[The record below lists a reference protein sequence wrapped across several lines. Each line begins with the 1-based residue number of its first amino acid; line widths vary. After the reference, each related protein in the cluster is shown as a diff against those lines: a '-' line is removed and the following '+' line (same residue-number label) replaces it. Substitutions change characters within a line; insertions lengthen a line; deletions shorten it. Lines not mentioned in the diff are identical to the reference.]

1 MTNWSGRD
9 GDGPV
14 QQSGQVVRRR
24 RDGRYHV
31 LEVATPEIAR
41 RAKPGQFIEV
51 AVGGPGTLLR
61 RPFSISRISRTGMGG
76 GAVEFV
82 FDAHG
87 PGTDWLASIREMDT
101 IDLIGPLGTSF
112 PLPQQRMTAL
122 LIGGGYGVAP
132 LFFLADELSQAGCRI
147 DMIVGAADEA
157 RIHNRI
163 EAKRISASVEFTT
176 DDGSFG
182 KKGRVTDVLDDMIRT
197 SRPGAIYACGPNP
210 MLRAVS
216 EAAAAQSIPCLV
228 AVEELM
234 GCGVGVCWTCVFPMR
249 GKDGVVRNKR
259 TCIDG
264 PVFNGA
270 RVAWGDSRWGDAA
283 RVDDDATDAAAD
295 DAETATEAQV

>member
-1 MTNWSGRD
+1 MTGWEGRE

-24 RDGRYHV
+24 RDGRYFV
-31 LEVATPEIAR
+31 LEVAVPEIAR

-51 AVGGPGTLLR
+51 GVRGAGTLLR
-61 RPFSISRISRTGMGG
+61 RPFSISRVTRAGMGA

-87 PGTDWLASIREMDT
+87 PGTEWLASVREHDT
-101 IDLIGPLGTSF
+101 LDVLGPLGRSF
-112 PLPQQRMTAL
+112 PVPQERMAVL
-122 LIGGGYGVAP
+122 LVGGGYGVAP
-132 LFFLADELSQAGCRI
+132 LFFLADSLSQAGCRI
-147 DMIVGAADEA
+147 DMIVGAADQE
-157 RIHNRI
+157 RLHNRI

-176 DDGSFG
+176 DDGSYG
-182 KKGRVTDVLDDMIRT
+182 TKGRVTDVIGGMVDAGGH
-197 SRPGAIYACGPNP
+197 GAIYACGPNG

-216 EAAAAQSIPCLV
+216 EFAATRSIPCLV

-234 GCGVGVCWTCVFPMR
+234 ACGVGVCWTCVFPMR
-249 GKDGVVRNKR
+249 GKDGQVRNKR

-270 RVAWGDSRWGDAA
+270 RVAWEASRWGDTDGQRDLEPAA
-283 RVDDDATDAAAD
+283 TATDPGSRA
-295 DAETATEAQV
+295 

>member
-1 MTNWSGRD
+1 MTTWTGRE

-14 QQSGQVVRRR
+14 QQAGQVVRRR

-31 LEVATPEIAR
+31 LEVAVPEIAR
-41 RAKPGQFIEV
+41 RARPGQFIEV
-51 AVGGPGTLLR
+51 AVGGQGTLLR
-61 RPFSISRISRTGMGG
+61 RPFSISRVMRTGMGG

-87 PGTDWLASIREMDT
+87 PGTDWLTEIREHDT
-101 IDLIGPLGTSF
+101 VDIVGPLGTWF

-132 LFFLADELSQAGCRI
+132 LFFLADELSQTGCRI
-147 DMIVGAADEA
+147 DMIVGAADEE

-182 KKGRVTDVLDDMIRT
+182 TKGRVTDVLDDMIRAST
-197 SRPGAIYACGPNP
+197 PGAIYACGPNP

-216 EAAAAQSIPCLV
+216 EYAVARSIPCLV

-259 TCIDG
+259 ICIDG

-270 RVAWGDSRWGDAA
+270 RVAWDDSRWDSGSAEKPVGHHAVKEDA
-283 RVDDDATDAAAD
+283 
-295 DAETATEAQV
+295 ATEASA